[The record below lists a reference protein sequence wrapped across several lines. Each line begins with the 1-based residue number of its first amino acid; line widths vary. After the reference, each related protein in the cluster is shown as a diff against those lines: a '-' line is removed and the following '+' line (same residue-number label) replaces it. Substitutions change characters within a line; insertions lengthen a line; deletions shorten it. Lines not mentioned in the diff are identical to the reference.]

1 MEHQEILYE
10 IQLKISSLTQQGR
23 EIVFMWVPAHLGIKG
38 NEKADKTAKEA
49 VKKEEVEIK
58 VKLSKTEGT
67 SLVWKEINKQT
78 FI

>member
-49 VKKEEVEIK
+49 VKK
-58 VKLSKTEGT
+58 
-67 SLVWKEINKQT
+67 
-78 FI
+78 